1 MIKIDELPFVKVK
14 NSVPCKGLL
23 CGVLMVVAAVG
34 LTACGSKEKKAGQS
48 LVRVDGEEIT
58 VFLLNEELQRAN
70 VPSGQQEAASKQI
83 LESLIDR
90 QLIIAEAVRTKIDR
104 TPDVMGAI
112 ERAKAQIIAQ
122 AYFQG
127 VTAKI
132 TKPSRVEID
141 DYFQKNP
148 EFFAQRKQFDMEQV
162 LISSKDFNDEIKS
175 AMSAAKSLGDVA
187 AWMDRKNVKY
197 RRGRLSRTS
206 ADLPPEMSAKLRV
219 LPKDQLFIVN
229 EGGNIMLVSLV
240 AIKDSPVTANDAA
253 PQIEQYL
260 FNKKTKDVAATEI
273 AHFRSMAKI
282 EYLAASAPVATTVD
296 KPAAQ
301 PLVSPEPKPASQAAS
316 GL

>member
-70 VPSGQQEAASKQI
+70 VPAGQQEAASKQL

-104 TPDVMGAI
+104 TPNVMGAI

-122 AYFQG
+122 AYLQS

-132 TKPSRVEID
+132 AKPSKAEID
-141 DYFQKNP
+141 DYFHKNP
-148 EFFAQRKQFDMEQV
+148 ELFSQRKQFDMKSL
-162 LISSKDFNDEIKS
+162 LIASKDLSDELKLLMDS
-175 AMSAAKSLGDVA
+175 AKSLEEVA
-187 AWMDRKNVKY
+187 AW
-197 RRGRLSRTS
+197 LSSHSVQYAQGKGSRSTP
-206 ADLPPEMSAKLRV
+206 DLPPEMATKLQSM
-219 LPKDQLFIVN
+219 PQGQLFIVN
-229 EGGNIMLVSLV
+229 EGDKTMLVALV
-240 AIKDSPVTANDAA
+240 SIKGSPVTAMEAA

-260 FNKKTKDVAATEI
+260 INKKTKDVADTEI
-273 AHFRSMAKI
+273 AHLRSLAKI
-282 EYLAASAPVATTVD
+282 EYLNASAPVAITVD

-301 PLVSPEPKPASQAAS
+301 PLVSPEPKPAS
-316 GL
+316 